1 MHARTFFGYLGAT
14 LAAAGLIAVAAA
26 KPAPDRQRRPQRV
39 FDRSAETGALA
50 GRIDRALAEAATTSA
65 GKSFWIGYAVD
76 RLTGERSHVGTFSDG
91 PWSRGRATIAD
102 ILAGKA
108 ADPAGPAGG
117 DAVRA
122 AASDALDKIDRQGR
136 PEQPDKKVVKPLGIF
151 FRYGASRAAAPA
163 AARMSD
169 LDLAMD
175 FEGLPLYWLGRAQA
189 GESVALLEG
198 LYGRNRDPELREDLL
213 AAAGCHNA
221 PALVLPF
228 LEKVLTGAD
237 ADELRKNAAFWIG
250 QQNDASGLAL
260 LSKAARTDRS
270 GEVREGAVFAISE
283 LDLPEA
289 VEEIIALARGAEK
302 RDVRK
307 QAVFWLSQMAAKK
320 AGGVLEEIAAGDAD
334 LEIQEQAI
342 FALAELPDGQ
352 GVEALIRLA
361 KTHRDARIRKKAVF
375 WLGET
380 DDPRALEAL
389 IAIVKAK

>member
-1 MHARTFFGYLGAT
+1 MRARTFAGTLGAT
-14 LAAAGLIAVAAA
+14 LAAAALVAAVAAS
-26 KPAPDRQRRPQRV
+26 PSPDRQRPPEKV

-50 GRIDRALAEAATTSA
+50 ARIDRALAEAGKTSA

-76 RLTGERSHVGTFSDG
+76 RLVGENSHTGTYSDG
-91 PWSRGRATIAD
+91 PWSRGQATIAD
-102 ILAGKA
+102 ILAGRAEA
-108 ADPAGPAGG
+108 ARPEGG
-117 DAVRA
+117 DAVRE
-122 AASDALDKIDRQGR
+122 AASDALDKIDRAGQPKR
-136 PEQPDKKVVKPLGIF
+136 PEKKVVKPLGVF
-151 FRYGASRAAAPA
+151 VRYGAGKASVPVG
-163 AARMSD
+163 ARMSD
-169 LDLAMD
+169 LDLALD
-175 FEGLPLYWLGRAQA
+175 FEGLPLYWLGQAQA

-198 LYGRNRDPELREDLL
+198 LYGRNRDPEVREDLL

-228 LEKVLTGAD
+228 LGKVLTGAD
-237 ADELRKNAAFWIG
+237 ADELRKDAAFWIG

-270 GEVREGAVFAISE
+270 EDVREGAVFAISE
-283 LDLPEA
+283 LELPEA
-289 VEEIIALARGAEK
+289 VEEIIALARGADK

-307 QAVFWLSQMAAKK
+307 QAVFWLGQMAAKK

-334 LEIQEQAI
+334 LEIQEQAV
-342 FALAELPDGQ
+342 FALSELPDGQ

-389 IAIVKAK
+389 IAIVKGK